1 MGQKKNAYT
10 NTINRTMYC
19 IEEGIDRKAQS
30 VEEEHNL
37 NYLVVGGNPF
47 RIQDREVAIA
57 EKYMLCEWII
67 TTSSLCIRCAEME
80 S

>member
-19 IEEGIDRKAQS
+19 IEEGIDRKVES

-47 RIQDREVAIA
+47 RIRYRGRNCRERYQAYNEGSKVGD
-57 EKYMLCEWII
+57 KCTY
-67 TTSSLCIRCAEME
+67 S
-80 S
+80 

>member
-47 RIQDREVAIA
+47 RIQDIEVAIA

-67 TTSSLCIRCAEME
+67 TTSSLCIRCII
-80 S
+80 